1 MRARGTPTIE
11 EFAKNIGVDAYA
23 FDVASDC
30 YILWPKQLGQM
41 CVFLLLIFRFSE
53 GEKLRFEDRIEK
65 CKAVQIRG
73 IFHVYPLKLLAFWT
87 SFDRF
92 CNQVSFF
99 FFLWFHYAVQNKEGT
114 ELSMLP
120 RKPQRQGIY
129 GYYRV
134 NHAPVFVML
143 SKIEGFLK
151 PILDKN
157 ASGRYYLICLI

>member
-87 SFDRF
+87 SFGRF
-92 CNQVSFF
+92 WNQVSFF
-99 FFLWFHYAVQNKEGT
+99 SFYDF
-114 ELSMLP
+114 
-120 RKPQRQGIY
+120 I
-129 GYYRV
+129 
-134 NHAPVFVML
+134 ML
-143 SKIEGFLK
+143 SKIKRAQNCLCSLVSPKDRGFMG
-151 PILDKN
+151 IIE
-157 ASGRYYLICLI
+157 LIMPPSSLCCPK